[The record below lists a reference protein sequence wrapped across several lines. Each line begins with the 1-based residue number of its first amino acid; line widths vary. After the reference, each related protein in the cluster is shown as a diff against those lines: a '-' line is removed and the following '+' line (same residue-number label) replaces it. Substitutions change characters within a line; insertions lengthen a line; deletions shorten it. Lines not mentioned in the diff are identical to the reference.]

1 MLKKQNGW
9 RMRCGAMKNSRS
21 RKPPVKRDDPI
32 YQQGLTIYTP
42 YPSRIGSQVILN
54 PKPGPKPP
62 KKEET

>member
-1 MLKKQNGW
+1 
-9 RMRCGAMKNSRS
+9 MKNSSS

-42 YPSRIGSQVILN
+42 YPARIGSQVILN

-62 KKEET
+62 KKEEA